1 MKRNDMTKKLV
12 FIHGRAQQ
20 NKDAGALKKEWI
32 AALREG
38 LDRIDLS
45 LPIPET
51 DIRFPYYGDT
61 LHQLAQGVDPAAAA
75 AVVVKGSG
83 PADAAERK
91 FMQEVLKEV
100 AEKAGITEEEIEAEV
115 PAEAVEK
122 GPLNWGW
129 VQGILK
135 VIDRRVPFG
144 SSASVALFT
153 KDVYQYLTNKALRDR
168 VDSGVLAAIHPKEPT
183 VVVSH
188 SLGTVV
194 AYSLVQREGQPRKWV
209 IPTFITVGSPL
220 GITKIRQSLSPI
232 SVPPVVG
239 WWFNAF
245 DERDV
250 VALYPLQKPH
260 FDVSP
265 ASITNKRDVKNQ
277 TENRHGISGYLN
289 DPEVAKRI
297 HDAIL

>member
-1 MKRNDMTKKLV
+1 MTDMSKKLV

-20 NKDAGALKKEWI
+20 HKDAAALKQEWI
-32 AALREG
+32 AAFREG
-38 LDRIDLS
+38 LDRNHLP

-61 LHQLAQGVDPAAAA
+61 LYQIAQGVDPALAAA
-75 AVVVKGSG
+75 IVVKGPG

-91 FMQEVLKEV
+91 FMQDVIKEV
-100 AEKAGITEEEIEAEV
+100 ARKAGITDEEIEEEIPGDV
-115 PAEAVEK
+115 VDK
-122 GPLNWGW
+122 GILNWGW

-153 KDVYQYLTNKALRDR
+153 KDVYQYLTNDAVRGR
-168 VDSGVLAAIHPKEPT
+168 IETGVLEAIHSDEPT

-194 AYSLVQREGQPRKWV
+194 AYDLVRREAKPRKWN
-209 IPTFITVGSPL
+209 ITNFITVGSPL
-220 GITKIRQSLSPI
+220 GVTKIRQTLSPI
-232 SVPPVVG
+232 SYPVAVG
-239 WWFNAF
+239 PWFNAY

-250 VALYPLQKPH
+250 VALYPLQTPY

-265 ASITNKRDVKNQ
+265 ASIANKNDVKNG

-297 HDAIL
+297 YDAIV

>member
-1 MKRNDMTKKLV
+1 MTKKLV

-20 NKDAGALKKEWI
+20 NKDATALKKEWI
-32 AALREG
+32 ASFREG
-38 LDRIDLS
+38 LERNGLE

-61 LHQLAQGVDPAAAA
+61 LFQLAQGVDPATAAA
-75 AVVVKGSG
+75 IVVKGTG

-91 FMQEVLKEV
+91 FMQDVIKEI
-100 AEKAGITEEEIEAEV
+100 AEKAGITEEEIEEEIPAEV
-115 PAEAVEK
+115 VEK
-122 GPLNWGW
+122 GPLNWPW

-135 VIDRRVPFG
+135 VIDRKVPFG

-153 KDVYQYLTNKALRDR
+153 RDVYQYLTNTALREHINN
-168 VDSGVLAAIHPKEPT
+168 GVRAAINSDEPT

-194 AYSLVQREGQPRKWV
+194 AYSLVRGEAKARRWQ

-220 GITKIRQSLSPI
+220 GVTKIRQSLAPI
-232 SVPPVVG
+232 SALSGVET
-239 WWFNAF
+239 WFNAY

-260 FDVSP
+260 FDLSP
-265 ASITNKRDVKNQ
+265 FSIVNKRNVKNQ

-297 HDAIL
+297 YDAIV

>member
-1 MKRNDMTKKLV
+1 MTKKLV

-20 NKDAGALKKEWI
+20 NKDAVALKKEWI
-32 AALREG
+32 AAFREG
-38 LDRIDLS
+38 LERNGLD

-61 LHQLAQGVDPAAAA
+61 LYHLAQGADPATAA
-75 AVVVKGSG
+75 AVVVKGAG
-83 PADAAERK
+83 PADDAERK
-91 FMQEVLKEV
+91 FMQDVLKEV
-100 AEKAGITEEEIEAEV
+100 AEKAGITDEEIEEEL
-115 PAEAVEK
+115 PADVVEK

-144 SSASVALFT
+144 SGASVALFT
-153 KDVYQYLTNKALRDR
+153 NDVYQYLTKQVVRER
-168 VDSGVLAAIHPKEPT
+168 IDSGVLQAIQPNEPT

-194 AYSLVQREGQPRKWV
+194 AYSLVRREAKPRNWK
-209 IPTFITVGSPL
+209 IPNFITLGSPL
-220 GITKIRQSLSPI
+220 GITKIRQSLAPI
-232 SVPPVVG
+232 RYPELMG
-239 WWFNAF
+239 DWFNAF

-250 VALYPLQKPH
+250 VALYPLEKPH
-260 FDVSP
+260 FDVTP
-265 ASITNKRDVKNQ
+265 KIANKNSVRNQ

-297 HDAIL
+297 YDAIA

>member
-1 MKRNDMTKKLV
+1 MSKKLV

-20 NKDAGALKKEWI
+20 NKDAAALKKEWI
-32 AALREG
+32 AAFREG
-38 LDRIDLS
+38 LDRNNLQ
-45 LPIPET
+45 LPISET

-61 LHQLAQGVDPAAAA
+61 LYQLAQGADPATVA
-75 AVVVKGSG
+75 AVVVKGTG

-91 FMQEVLKEV
+91 FMQDVLKEV
-100 AEKAGITEEEIEAEV
+100 AEKVGITDEEIEEEIPSEV
-115 PAEAVEK
+115 VEK

-153 KDVYQYLTNKALRDR
+153 KDVYQYLTNTVVRDKIEN
-168 VDSGVLAAIHPKEPT
+168 GVLAAINSEEPT

-194 AYSLVQREGQPRKWV
+194 AYSLVRREGLPRTWK
-209 IPTFITVGSPL
+209 IPNFITVGSPL
-220 GITKIRQSLSPI
+220 GVTKIRQSLAPI
-232 SVPPVVG
+232 SSPAVVG
-239 WWFNAF
+239 SWFNAY

-297 HDAIL
+297 YDAIV

>member
-1 MKRNDMTKKLV
+1 MTKKLV

-20 NKDAGALKKEWI
+20 NKDAVALKKEWI
-32 AALREG
+32 ASLREG
-38 LDRIDLS
+38 LARNDLE

-61 LHQLAQGVDPAAAA
+61 LFQLAQGIDPAFAADI
-75 AVVVKGSG
+75 VVRGTG
-83 PADAAERK
+83 PLDEGERR
-91 FMQEVLKEV
+91 FMQHVINV
-100 AEKAGITEEEIEAEV
+100 IAEKAGISAEEIDEEI
-115 PAEAVEK
+115 PAVAVER

-129 VQGILK
+129 LQGILK
-135 VIDRRVPFG
+135 VIDRKVPFG
-144 SSASVALFT
+144 SSASIALFT
-153 KDVYQYLTNKALRDR
+153 RDVYHYLTDGPLQKRINA
-168 VDSGVLAAIHPKEPT
+168 GVLAAIHENEET

-194 AYSLVQREGQPRKWV
+194 AYNVVRLEGQARNWK

-220 GITKIRQSLSPI
+220 GVKKIRHALAPT
-232 SVPPVVG
+232 VAPAFVKE
-239 WWFNAF
+239 WFNAF

-250 VALYPLQKPH
+250 VALYPLATPY

-265 ASITNKRDVKNQ
+265 LGITNKNNVKNQ

-297 HDAIL
+297 YDAIV

>member
-1 MKRNDMTKKLV
+1 MPKKLV

-20 NKDAGALKKEWI
+20 HKDAAALKQEWI
-32 AALREG
+32 AAFREG
-38 LDRIDLS
+38 LDLNKLP

-61 LHQLAQGVDPAAAA
+61 LDQLTRGMDPVTAAKII
-75 AVVVKGSG
+75 VKGTG

-91 FMQEVLKEV
+91 FMQDVLKEV
-100 AEKAGITEEEIEAEV
+100 AAKAGITADQIEEEIPSDV
-115 PAEAVEK
+115 VDK
-122 GPLNWGW
+122 GALNWGW

-135 VIDRRVPFG
+135 AIDRRVPFG

-153 KDVYQYLTNKALRDR
+153 KDAYQYLTNDVVSNAIDN
-168 VDSGVLAAIHPKEPT
+168 GVLQAIHADEPT

-194 AYSLVQREGQPRKWV
+194 AYRLVRREAQPRRWN
-209 IPTFITVGSPL
+209 ITNFITVGSPL
-220 GITKIRQSLSPI
+220 GVTKIRQTLAPI
-232 SVPPVVG
+232 SYPTVVG
-239 WWFNAF
+239 PWFNAF

-250 VALYPLQKPH
+250 VALYPLQKPY
-260 FDVSP
+260 FDVTP
-265 ASITNKRDVKNQ
+265 ASITNKNDVKNG

-289 DPEVAKRI
+289 DPAVAKRI
-297 HDAIL
+297 YDAIV

>member
-1 MKRNDMTKKLV
+1 MTKKLV

-20 NKDAGALKKEWI
+20 NKDAAALKKEWI
-32 AALREG
+32 AAFREG
-38 LDRIDLS
+38 LERNGLD

-61 LHQLAQGVDPAAAA
+61 LYQLAQGEDPATAA
-75 AVVVKGSG
+75 AVVVKGTG
-83 PADAAERK
+83 PADDAERK
-91 FMQEVLKEV
+91 FMQDVLNEI
-100 AEKAGITEEEIEAEV
+100 AEKAGIDEDEIAKEMPAEV
-115 PAEAVEK
+115 VEK

-129 VQGILK
+129 VQGVLK

-153 KDVYQYLTNKALRDR
+153 KDVYQYLTNKVISKKIDDGIVQAFQ
-168 VDSGVLAAIHPKEPT
+168 PNEPT

-194 AYSLVQREGQPRKWV
+194 AYSIVRRETKPRNWK
-209 IPTFITVGSPL
+209 ISNFITVGSPL
-220 GITKIRQSLSPI
+220 GVTKIRQSLAPI
-232 SVPPVVG
+232 RYPDPMG
-239 WWFNAF
+239 DWFNAF

-250 VALYPLQKPH
+250 VALYALQKPH

-265 ASITNKRDVKNQ
+265 SKITNKSNVRNQ

-297 HDAIL
+297 YDAIV